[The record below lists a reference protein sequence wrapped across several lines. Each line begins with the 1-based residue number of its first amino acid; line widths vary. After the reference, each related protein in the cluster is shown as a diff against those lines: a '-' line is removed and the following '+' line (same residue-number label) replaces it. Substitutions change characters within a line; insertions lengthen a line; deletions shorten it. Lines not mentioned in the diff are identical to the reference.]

1 MKKGLLVLNIIIIT
15 ILIFACNNV
24 YAREV
29 NGNPYGTTSNSTE
42 VSSECTSMLGS
53 VNTKGSPAYYINFA
67 FKVIKYIAIVALIA
81 LSTMDIV
88 KAITSQD
95 QDVMNKTIKKI
106 GTRAILCVVIF
117 VLPTIIEFILQFV
130 HEQQLNLCGIRG
142 N

>member
-29 NGNPYGTTSNSTE
+29 NGNPYGTSGTT